1 MLHAVGFYF
10 VALFL
15 LFFAYRT
22 VTSANPIHSALYLAL
37 TMILLAG
44 VYFHL
49 GAPFIAGVQLI
60 VYAGAVM
67 VLFVMVLMLFD
78 LEAEIKAFSKGLMSG
93 LLKVVS
99 AGMLAG
105 LVLGAVDTS
114 IHLIQK
120 PTGTTELQAVDT
132 KSLAILLFTKYLY
145 VFEVLGVL
153 LLVVAIG
160 VVAISKIKGGTHA
173 RH

>member
-1 MLHAVGFYF
+1 MLHAIGFYF

-37 TMILLAG
+37 TMILLSG

-78 LEAEIKAFSKGLMSG
+78 LEAEIKAFGKGLMSG
-93 LLKVVS
+93 LLKVTS

-120 PTGTTELQAVDT
+120 PMGDTPLQPADT
-132 KSLAILLFTKYLY
+132 KAVAILLFTKYLY
-145 VFEVLGVL
+145 VFEALGVL

>member
-1 MLHAVGFYF
+1 MLHAIGFYF
-10 VALFL
+10 VALLL

-22 VTSANPIHSALYLAL
+22 VTSANPIHSSLYLAL

-44 VYFHL
+44 VYFTL

-78 LEAEIKAFSKGLMSG
+78 LEAELKAFSKGLVSG
-93 LLKVVS
+93 LLKVTS

-114 IHLIQK
+114 LHLIQK
-120 PTGTTELQAVDT
+120 ADGATELKAADT
-132 KSLAILLFTKYLY
+132 KALATLLFTKYLFA
-145 VFEVLGVL
+145 FEVLGVL

>member
-15 LFFAYRT
+15 LFFSYRT
-22 VTSANPIHSALYLAL
+22 VTSANPIHSALYLSL
-37 TMILLAG
+37 TMILLSG

-78 LEAEIKAFSKGLMSG
+78 LEAEVKAFGKGLMSG

-120 PTGTTELQAVDT
+120 PAAVAELKVADT
-132 KSLAILLFTKYLY
+132 KALAILVFTKYLY